1 MQPCI
6 FAVYGLFSS
15 ENCAWQFCGD
25 FFIRRDKKFSKK
37 NNCEVESV
45 YICKLLLIN
54 LMYIY
59 FLGNRYASAVY
70 CVLQQVVY
78 VSILNPSI
86 ENR

>member
-37 NNCEVESV
+37 NNCEVESL

-54 LMYIY
+54 LMYSI
-59 FLGNRYASAVY
+59 FLEIVMQAQYIAYYNKLYMLVY
-70 CVLQQVVY
+70 
-78 VSILNPSI
+78 
-86 ENR
+86 